1 MGFQERPYYREN
13 QPYRGGGMPHFHL
26 PKLTPV
32 VKWLLI
38 INVGAFILQII
49 GQRQASGLMAPFV
62 ERWFALLSDTPF
74 QVWRLVTFQFLHD
87 PGNLLH
93 LFGNML
99 GLYFLGSAMERHWG
113 PKRFLRFYLT
123 CGAAGGAVFLVFSR
137 LVPSLGGVLIGASG
151 GVLGLLVV
159 VAILFPHWVVFVLLF
174 PVPIRW
180 AAVGFTVL
188 YLFNVMAGGWNA
200 GGDLC
205 HLGGMATGFVWVAG
219 RPYFDA
225 FLRRHRQSSAQ
236 RQFQHNRQLQYEV
249 DRILAK
255 VHDHGIQSLT
265 RREKKTLQEA
275 TDRERGSRV

>member
-13 QPYRGGGMPHFHL
+13 QPQRGGGMPHFNL
-26 PKLTPV
+26 PPLTPV

-38 INVGAFILQII
+38 INVGAFVLQII
-49 GQRQASGLMAPFV
+49 GRRGDMFFV
-62 ERWFALLSDTPF
+62 EGWGALLTETPF

-87 PGNLLH
+87 SPGH
-93 LFGNML
+93 LFFNML
-99 GLYFLGSAMERHWG
+99 GLYFLGTAMERHWG
-113 PKRFLRFYLT
+113 PKHFLRFYLT
-123 CGAAGGAVFLVFSR
+123 CGVVGGVVFLVFSR
-137 LVPSLGGVLIGASG
+137 LAPSLGGLLIGASG

-180 AAVGFTVL
+180 AAAGFTVL
-188 YLFNVMAGGWNA
+188 YLLNVMSGGWNA

-219 RPYFDA
+219 RPYFEA